1 MALLE
6 YATLTVPD
14 VVKKSVVA
22 FYSADPLMRKVFKK
36 GKVKRS
42 GGTQVRIKRL
52 KGGHSDVTEIN
63 QSNLSVPLVRYPS
76 YGQMTGDW
84 AKYIKPI
91 ILPHLTRDRLPT
103 PGEKSQWVKEESM
116 AAMLSLQNEVCR
128 QVYIGLG
135 GPASGTTTGPLL
147 GLGTLN
153 GYRTTGTS
161 SGFENGAIRFETP
174 AAQETAAVQY
184 LNETRI
190 EDAVNDLDNW
200 YNHFLDHGG
209 IGTGFLPALEE
220 LKMTADTYAQE
231 GGVDIALM
239 SIADHVDVAE
249 EVRSYPGGANQ
260 GPAVV
265 YTPDDLDSGKAHQSF
280 HLVNGVQIYANRWMT
295 DTGIDAGATTTEHV
309 YALNSSYVEWW
320 VNAGNDF
327 KVTKFFDGLET
338 GNQDADIGYIILECQ
353 FALPSLLVHGGLA
366 N

>member
-14 VVKKSVVA
+14 VVKKSVDS
-22 FYSADPLMRKVFKK
+22 FFSNDPLLNKVMKG
-36 GKVKRS
+36 GKVMRS

-52 KGGHSDVTEIN
+52 KGGHSDVVEIN
-63 QSNLSVPLVRYPS
+63 QTNLSVPLVRYPS

-103 PGEKSQWVKEESM
+103 PGEKAQWVKEETQ
-116 AAMLSLQNEVCR
+116 AAMMSLQNEVCR
-128 QVYIGLG
+128 QVYIGRG
-135 GPASGTTTGPLL
+135 GAISGAVSGSLT

-161 SGFENGAIRFETP
+161 SGFENGGIIFDTP
-174 AAQETAAVQY
+174 AAQAGTQY
-184 LNETRI
+184 LNEARVVDTT
-190 EDAVNDLDNW
+190 NDLDNW
-200 YNHFLDHGG
+200 YNQFLDHGG

-220 LKMTADTYAQE
+220 CKMKADSYAQE
-231 GGVDIALM
+231 GGIDIALM

-249 EVRSYPGGANQ
+249 EVRSYPGGAAD
-260 GPAVV
+260 GAIV
-265 YTPDDLDSGKAHQSF
+265 YTPADLASGKAHQSV
-280 HLVNGVQIYANRWMT
+280 HIVNGVQIYGNRWMT
-295 DTGIDAGATTTEHV
+295 DAGIDDTGTDTEHV
-309 YALNSSYVEWW
+309 YALNSKYVEWW

-338 GNQDADIGYIILECQ
+338 SNQDADIGYIILECQ
-353 FALPSLLVHGGLA
+353 FALPALLVHAGLSS
-366 N
+366 